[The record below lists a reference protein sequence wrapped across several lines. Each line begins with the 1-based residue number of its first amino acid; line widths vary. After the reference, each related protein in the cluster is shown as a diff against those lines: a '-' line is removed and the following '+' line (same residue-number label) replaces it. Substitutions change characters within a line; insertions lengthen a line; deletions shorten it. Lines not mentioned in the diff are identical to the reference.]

1 MPLVLSVRK
10 IQRAWRAR
18 CAHLAENLFRRNGIS
33 DPATIE
39 RLNRLR
45 AELCLLGRDEVR
57 HPRRTPATTA
67 PPPPLH
73 HRHHCTTAAAAPQP
87 PPLHQQPNPE
97 PLALAPTLTLTGAL
111 TRCA

>member
-45 AELCLLGRDEVR
+45 AELCLLGRDEAR
-57 HPRRTPATTA
+57 HPRRAPATTA
-67 PPPPLH
+67 PPPPP
-73 HRHHCTTAAAAPQP
+73 HRNRRRCTSSLILSPWP
-87 PPLHQQPNPE
+87 WPRP
-97 PLALAPTLTLTGAL
+97 
-111 TRCA
+111 

>member
-1 MPLVLSVRK
+1 MALVLSVRK

-18 CAHLAENLFRRNGIS
+18 CAQLAENLFRRHGIS
-33 DPATIE
+33 EPATIE

-45 AELCLLGRDEVR
+45 AELCILGRDEVR

-73 HRHHCTTAAAAPQP
+73 PRHHSTPAAAAPQP

-97 PLALAPTLTLTGAL
+97 TLTRTRTLTVAL

>member
-73 HRHHCTTAAAAPQP
+73 HRRRRTATAAAAP
-87 PPLHQQPNPE
+87 
-97 PLALAPTLTLTGAL
+97 AA
-111 TRCA
+111 